1 MKQNRSIFIEWR
13 GVILASVVV
22 LYGLLE
28 PAYCQDTAS
37 QPFAEWQPRTDTTV
51 LLMQQPD
58 SHAGTVTPDVGVHHF
73 DLDAEVLLTAVPKP
87 GYYFVYWIGD
97 VSDPTA
103 ISTIIYM
110 DAPKIVVAVFA
121 RSEFSFLLDETMMLG
136 GGGGG
141 GLRPSAAD
149 YSNQGYSGGGSKRP
163 SRPHLPPEPEEE
175 PDKFPVPEEELPDEF
190 PVPTPEPTTVLLLGL
205 GSLLLVRRR
214 TKR

>member
-1 MKQNRSIFIEWR
+1 MKQNRSISVGWQ
-13 GVILASVVV
+13 GVILALAVV
-22 LYGLLE
+22 LYGLLG
-28 PAYCQDTAS
+28 PAYCRDIAS
-37 QPFAEWQPRTDTTV
+37 QPSAEWQPRTDATV

-58 SHAGTVTPDVGVHHF
+58 SHAGAVTPDVGVHHF

-121 RSEFSFLLDETMMLG
+121 RSEFAFLLDETMMLG

-141 GLRPSAAD
+141 GLRRSAAD
-149 YSNQGYSGGGSKRP
+149 YSNQGYTGGGSKRP
-163 SRPHLPPEPEEE
+163 QKQTPPPSSPPPSEE
-175 PDKFPVPEEELPDEF
+175 FPVPPPPSDEF
-190 PVPTPEPTTVLLLGL
+190 PVPVPEPATVLLLGL
-205 GSLLLVRRR
+205 GSLLFVRRR